1 MRTYFS
7 EKNLVVLL
15 FILVLVVF
23 SIAQS
28 ETQKMGK
35 VNGTLLSSAQKS
47 MNKNIIAQQG
57 VTEKAITGQPVAK
70 VANN

>member
-23 SIAQS
+23 TIAQS

-35 VNGTLLSSAQKS
+35 VNGGLLSSAHKS
-47 MNKNIIAQQG
+47 IHKNIAALQS
-57 VTEKAITGQPVAK
+57 EKPALNQ
-70 VANN
+70 